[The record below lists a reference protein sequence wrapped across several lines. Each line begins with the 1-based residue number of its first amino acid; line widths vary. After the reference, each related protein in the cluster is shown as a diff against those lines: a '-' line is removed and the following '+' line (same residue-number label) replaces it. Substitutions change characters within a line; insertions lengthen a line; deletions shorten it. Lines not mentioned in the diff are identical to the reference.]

1 MSIIERTPKL
11 DLTQYVGSSVKAQF
25 YTNYNADM
33 LKIEAG
39 FSDLEDEVTLR
50 LSAMQSDIAQFE
62 QDVTT
67 RVDALD
73 TLVNGY
79 DGRITTLENRAD
91 ETDTTLLGYGTR
103 LDAIELV
110 IDTVSTQN
118 IDDLVQRIDALEQK
132 VDANTN
138 NIDTLN
144 TNLIEAVNR
153 INDLTVRLD
162 NTNTALNAL
171 TVRVSTL
178 ETCCDEVRTTLA
190 DHNTRINANASNIS
204 ALDARLTRD
213 ETNIAG
219 NANDITILATQNNTQ
234 ASQIQDLYE
243 RIANVNP
250 SEVETDT
257 LTSKGLTINFTK
269 KCGWVYVNISGTLTD
284 DIVDDTAWNEN
295 VPSGFEP
302 LFEVSST
309 PNFPTDITNS
319 LLSVHLYD
327 DGSIKGLTA
336 NSVTIQTGESVNCK
350 IVYPCA

>member
-1 MSIIERTPKL
+1 MSIIERTQNL
-11 DLTQYVGSSVKAQF
+11 DLTQYGGSSVKAQF
-25 YTNYNADM
+25 YANYNSDM

-50 LSAMQSDIAQFE
+50 LSNIQNDIAQFE
-62 QDVTT
+62 QNVTA

-178 ETCCDEVRTTLA
+178 ENCCDEVRTTLA
-190 DHNTRINANASNIS
+190 DHNTRINANATDIS
-204 ALDARLTRD
+204 ALDTRLTRD

-219 NANDITILATQNNTQ
+219 NASDITILATQNNTQ
-234 ASQIQDLYE
+234 ANQIQDLYE
-243 RIANVNP
+243 RIATVDP
-250 SEVETDT
+250 GSVETESITD
-257 LTSKGLTINFTK
+257 KGLDIDFTK
-269 KCGWVYVNISGTLTD
+269 KCGWVYVSISGTLTSN
-284 DIVDDTAWNEN
+284 IVDGTAWSEA
-295 VPSGFEP
+295 VPTGFEP
-302 LFEVSST
+302 LFDVSST

-319 LLSVHLYD
+319 LLSIVMLD
-327 DGSIKGLTA
+327 DGTIKGVTA
-336 NSVTIQTGESVNCK
+336 NSVTIQAGESVNCK
-350 IVYPCA
+350 LVYPCA